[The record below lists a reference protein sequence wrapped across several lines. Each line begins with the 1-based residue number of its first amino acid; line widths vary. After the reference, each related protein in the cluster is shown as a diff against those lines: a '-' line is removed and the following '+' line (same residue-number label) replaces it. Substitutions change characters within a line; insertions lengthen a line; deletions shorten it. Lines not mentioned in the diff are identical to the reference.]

1 MDPRSWNCS
10 QVTQWLFTFN
20 KNKQVL
26 DIFTTGSFPTFR
38 KLFQHLQYVHNGQ
51 SNFKIRCE
59 LGTLCGTIYS
69 TFNAY
74 KTHIYREHLNLL
86 DENLCRQPIQL
97 DTEACD
103 NISSSTCGVSYLDFD
118 IQINDAEDEFQDE
131 QTEPDDDTSICWSL
145 LKEARIQLSKQTID
159 LDAFERF
166 YIELLLNLREGY
178 SLPQNIIQGITFGF
192 RSLIEL
198 IHELLKSQIKSSL
211 IQYQRATKSPST
223 ENVFALDDINK
234 VILSVIVIVRE

>member
-1 MDPRSWNCS
+1 MSSQDYVCS
-10 QVTQWLFTFN
+10 LCIQA
-20 KNKQVL
+20 
-26 DIFTTGSFPTFR
+26 GSFPTFR

-86 DENLCRQPIQL
+86 DENLCRQSIQL